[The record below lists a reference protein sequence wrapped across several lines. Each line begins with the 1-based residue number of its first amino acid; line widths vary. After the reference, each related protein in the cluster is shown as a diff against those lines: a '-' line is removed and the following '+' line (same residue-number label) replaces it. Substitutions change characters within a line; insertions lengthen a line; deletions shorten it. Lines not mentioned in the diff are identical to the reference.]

1 MIEISTSI
9 LTVEKGNE
17 AEIFFALEKSKT
29 DYFHIDVMDGKFVE
43 KDTYQKMLEY
53 SSYIKRI
60 LNLPL
65 DVHLMVEDI
74 KEAVEEFSAVE
85 PNIITFH
92 LEACKNKEEVMN
104 VIKLIKENGSRV
116 GIAIKPETKIEEIS
130 EFLPYIHMCLIMT
143 VEPGKGGQTL
153 IADMLAKISELK
165 TYIEKH
171 QIDIDIEV
179 DGGINLKTAPR
190 VKKAGANVL
199 VAGTA
204 ILMASDYKVIID
216 ELREDVEK

>member
-9 LTVEKGNE
+9 LTVEKGTE
-17 AEIFFALEKSKT
+17 AEVFFALEKSKT
-29 DYFHIDVMDGKFVE
+29 DYFHIDVMDGRFVE

-60 LNLPL
+60 SNLPM
-65 DVHLMVEDI
+65 DVHLMVEDVKTAI
-74 KEAVEEFSAVE
+74 KIFSTVE

-92 LEACKNKEEVMN
+92 LEACKDKEEVMEN
-104 VIKLIKENGSRV
+104 IRTIKEYGSRV
-116 GIAIKPETKIEEIS
+116 GIAIKPETPIEEVY
-130 EFLPYIHMCLIMT
+130 EYLPYIHMCLVMT

-153 IADMLAKISELK
+153 ITDMLAKIETLK
-165 TYIEKH
+165 KHLEKH
-171 QIDIDIEV
+171 NLEIDIEV
-179 DGGINLKTAPR
+179 DGGVNLKTAQR
-190 VKKAGANVL
+190 VKDAGANVL

-216 ELREDVEK
+216 ELRG